1 MTHSNIKNYIHDI
14 KLPIDTYKKWQEHLA
29 DEFSDSIYWEAVM
42 DKINEDEEF
51 ANRLFVEYITFQY
64 VKYDMNRGTEKF
76 VYNSGFEEIGR
87 TMEEAELEQD

>member
-1 MTHSNIKNYIHDI
+1 MKHKKIKDYIQRI
-14 KLPIDTYKKWQEHLA
+14 NLPIDTYEKWTKHLE
-29 DEFSDSIYWEAVM
+29 DDLSDSIYWEAVM
-42 DKINEDEEF
+42 DKINEDEKF

-87 TMEEAELEQD
+87 TMDEAELEQD